1 MKLERF
7 QNFLDGVI
15 SIDTVLSFL
24 NNSLRIIVILILAM
38 YLLKLGYKLLEKFF
52 ASQKYMNE
60 RKQKT
65 LLTISKS
72 FLKYGVYLFA
82 GIMILAELGFSTTS
96 LLAGAGVVGLAIG
109 FGAQGIVRDVIT
121 GFFILFE
128 DQYSVGDYVKI
139 SGLSGVVTDI
149 GIRVTKLRD
158 FSGEVHIIPNG
169 TVEKVTNLSLGQMRA
184 MVDVPVAYEENLNK
198 VFRVLEETMERIKS
212 EFQEIVE
219 GPTILGVSNFGD
231 SEVNIRIVAQTAPM
245 EQWKIERI
253 IRLYVKEA
261 FEENDIEIPYP
272 RRVLIKKD

>member
-184 MVDVPVAYEENLNK
+184 MVDVPVAYEANLNK

-253 IRLYVKEA
+253 
-261 FEENDIEIPYP
+261 NGIEIPYP

>member
-1 MKLERF
+1 MEGL

-15 SIDTVLSFL
+15 SIDTLLSFIK
-24 NNSLRIIVILILAM
+24 NSFRIIVILILSM
-38 YLLKLGYKLLEKFF
+38 YVLKLGYKLLEKFF

-82 GIMILAELGFSTTS
+82 ALMILSELGFSTTS

-169 TVEKVTNLSLGQMRA
+169 TVEKVTNLSLGKMRA
-184 MVDVPVAYEENLNK
+184 MVDIPVAYEENLNK
-198 VFRVLEETMERIKS
+198 VFKVLEETMEKIKT
-212 EFQEIVE
+212 EFQEVVE

-261 FEENDIEIPYP
+261 FEENGIEIPYP
-272 RRVLIKKD
+272 RRVLINKE

>member
-1 MKLERF
+1 MERF